1 MGFFILIG
9 LCLTVLGGSCLAVKP
24 LNQKHEIK
32 PFRTFD
38 DFLFNADK
46 KGRCREQSPF
56 LFLLRQYD

>member
-38 DFLFNADK
+38 DFYLMQIKKDDVENKVLFY
-46 KGRCREQSPF
+46 F
-56 LFLLRQYD
+56 HLRQYD